1 MTTKDEAQLKLREAT
16 QCPPPF
22 PLPYSVKWWR
32 FALFFIGKAAA
43 SWKGLD
49 GVTKN
54 VVCFSKG
61 GDEQAQNKLN
71 YVHFCTILTFQ
82 CDSLNYR

>member
-1 MTTKDEAQLKLREAT
+1 MSTTLPSAL
-16 QCPPPF
+16 QCKVVEIC
-22 PLPYSVKWWR
+22 LV
-32 FALFFIGKAAA
+32 FIGKAAA